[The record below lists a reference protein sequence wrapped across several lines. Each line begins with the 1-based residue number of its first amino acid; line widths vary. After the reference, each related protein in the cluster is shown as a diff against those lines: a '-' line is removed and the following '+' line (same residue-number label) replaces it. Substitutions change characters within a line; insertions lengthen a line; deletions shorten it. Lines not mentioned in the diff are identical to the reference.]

1 MKPLRAPTRAW
12 EEREEGPG
20 EGVETAASTHLEP
33 QDEENPRMLQ
43 ESRGGRGEQSPVVEP
58 GTVSVATRALK
69 LVAEESKE
77 GQGQQGLDIFSQQD
91 RWQVVPRP
99 VHICLPGT
107 AGLWGGSSH

>member
-1 MKPLRAPTRAW
+1 MKPLRAPTRALVSA
-12 EEREEGPG
+12 PG
-20 EGVETAASTHLEP
+20 GRGGGVGTAASTP
-33 QDEENPRMLQ
+33 VGPREEETPGVLG
-43 ESRGGRGEQSPVVEP
+43 ESRGGGGEQSPVVEP

-99 VHICLPGT
+99 AHICLPGT